1 MAPQPESAEEACRR
15 AEALFLAGD
24 VRAAHLMAQ
33 RAQTLSPA
41 LPGVASALAAYA
53 VHAAAASRGGRP
65 DWRAVLGLGRAQHR
79 QEEPLDAGLSEH
91 DVIRRQFRRMS
102 LLVHPDKNPSAA
114 AEGAFKLLRQ
124 ACDALSAT
132 ASRHR
137 PGGATAAPTAAA
149 GHPHHRRS
157 YATAAGMRGT
167 YAEAATKYAPS
178 PAATKKPATATA
190 GSHRPSND
198 TAAKHTADHWRNTP
212 AYASADGL
220 DDDYDYD
227 YHDDYYDYSSHYY
240 AYRGQDDTAE
250 THTPAAGHK
259 DDDTAETRSPATGNK
274 DNDYDGSCGTREHTR
289 IICLSCDCEGGLTKP
304 VGVPVPGSECSW
316 CGQTMTRVSGAAMN

>member
-1 MAPQPESAEEACRR
+1 MAPLPESAEEACQR

-24 VRAAHLMAQ
+24 ARAAHRMAQ

-53 VHAAAASRGGRP
+53 VHAAAANRGGRP
-65 DWRAVLGLGRAQHR
+65 DWRAVLGLGRAQ
-79 QEEPLDAGLSEH
+79 EPLDAGLSEH

-132 ASRHR
+132 ASRRR
-137 PGGATAAPTAAA
+137 PASATAASAAAA
-149 GHPHHRRS
+149 GHSHHQRS

-167 YAEAATKYAPS
+167 YAEAATKHAPS
-178 PAATKKPATATA
+178 PATTKKSTTATA
-190 GSHRPSND
+190 GNYWPNND
-198 TAAKHTADHWRNTP
+198 TAAKHTADHWRNTS
-212 AYASADGL
+212 AYASAAGL

-240 AYRGQDDTAE
+240 NYHGQDDTAE
-250 THTPAAGHK
+250 TYTPAASHK
-259 DDDTAETRSPATGNK
+259 DDDGTAETRSPAAGNK
-274 DNDYDGSCGTREHTR
+274 DGDHDGSRGPREDTR
-289 IICLSCDCEGGLTKP
+289 IICLSCDCESGLTKP

-316 CGQTMTRVSGAAMN
+316 CGQTMTRVSGAAMD

>member
-53 VHAAAASRGGRP
+53 VHAAAANRGGRP
-65 DWRAVLGLGRAQHR
+65 DWRAVLGLGRAR
-79 QEEPLDAGLSEH
+79 EPLDAGLSEH

-124 ACDALSAT
+124 ACDTLSAT

-137 PGGATAAPTAAA
+137 PGSATAASTPA
-149 GHPHHRRS
+149 GQYHRPS
-157 YATAAGMRGT
+157 YATPAGVRDT

-178 PAATKKPATATA
+178 PATTKKPTTATA
-190 GSHRPSND
+190 GNHRPSND
-198 TAAKHTADHWRNTP
+198 AAAKHTADHWRNTP
-212 AYASADGL
+212 AYASAAGL
-220 DDDYDYD
+220 DDDYDYHYPEGY
-227 YHDDYYDYSSHYY
+227 YH
-240 AYRGQDDTAE
+240 
-250 THTPAAGHK
+250 
-259 DDDTAETRSPATGNK
+259 
-274 DNDYDGSCGTREHTR
+274 
-289 IICLSCDCEGGLTKP
+289 
-304 VGVPVPGSECSW
+304 
-316 CGQTMTRVSGAAMN
+316 